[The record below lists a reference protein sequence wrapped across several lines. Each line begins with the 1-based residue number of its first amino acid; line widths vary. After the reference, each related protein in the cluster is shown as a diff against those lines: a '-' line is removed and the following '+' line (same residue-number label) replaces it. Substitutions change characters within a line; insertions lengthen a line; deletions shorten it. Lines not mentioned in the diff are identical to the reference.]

1 MKKSRLLGAVC
12 ACIYLL
18 YIQSATATLINGD
31 WKTAGDNLI
40 TSDDYGL
47 EWLDLTVT
55 ANRSYDDVSSKLGPG
70 EEFDGWRYASLEEIS
85 AIQENLWVKI

>member
-40 TSDDYGL
+40 TRKAYGFKTFHAVEIAL
-47 EWLDLTVT
+47 YH
-55 ANRSYDDVSSKLGPG
+55 ALGALPAPKTTHV
-70 EEFDGWRYASLEEIS
+70 FF
-85 AIQENLWVKI
+85 